1 MCDWHYKYSVICLI
15 RHTKEIRE
23 MCRIEQDVGI
33 LRFYFNLQKYFGTIN
48 FRRMSQDVGKL
59 RGRIAQVPLYRSWQ
73 EIFNTT
79 VVCLYLF
86 WPLDIY
92 FFKEGVGISL
102 SNLTMPH
109 FCARHIKDLKC
120 RLLLLFS
127 FGALDLPKQWSEW
140 VIVV

>member
-1 MCDWHYKYSVICLI
+1 MCDWHYKYSVTCLI

-23 MCRIEQDVGI
+23 MCRIEQDVRI

-79 VVCLYLF
+79 IVCLYLF

-92 FFKEGVGISL
+92 FFKEGVGISFFFKEGVGI
-102 SNLTMPH
+102 S
-109 FCARHIKDLKC
+109 FFFKEGVGIS
-120 RLLLLFS
+120 LFS
-127 FGALDLPKQWSEW
+127 RRGLGYH
-140 VIVV
+140 

>member
-1 MCDWHYKYSVICLI
+1 MCW
-15 RHTKEIRE
+15 
-23 MCRIEQDVGI
+23 IEQDVRI

-48 FRRMSQDVGKL
+48 FRRMSQDIGKL

-92 FFKEGVGISL
+92 FFKEGVGISFFFKEGVGISL
-102 SNLTMPH
+102 SSLTMPQ
-109 FCARHIKDLKC
+109 FCARHIQDLEC
-120 RLLLLFS
+120 RMLLLFS
-127 FGALDLPKQWSEW
+127 FEALDLPKQWSE
-140 VIVV
+140 